1 MKYQVKDRVL
11 AFDDGDWIIPGTITE
26 TDGDMYKVEYD
37 CGGYDWLLRD
47 EIRPLEYHI
56 GNYVKTVIGVGRI
69 TAIDT
74 TFEMVTVSYR
84 KHHKP
89 VEYYENEV
97 KPIIKPSLIKRLF
110 HKDVYIWR

>member
-1 MKYQVKDRVL
+1 MSRVL
-11 AFDDGDWIIPGTITE
+11 AWDKDWIILGTITAIE
-26 TDGDMYKVEYD
+26 DGLYKVEYD

-47 EIRPLEYHI
+47 EIRPHI
-56 GNYVKTVIGVGRI
+56 GDYVGISRI

-89 VEYYENEV
+89 VEYYE
-97 KPIIKPSLIKRLF
+97 
-110 HKDVYIWR
+110 